1 MGECGG
7 KARVTG
13 RFGREMGMGM
23 SGDFDRTVDG
33 SVEFWS

>member
-1 MGECGG
+1 MVRPGSLEGLGG
-7 KARVTG
+7 KW
-13 RFGREMGMGM
+13 GMGM